1 MHRWPGPRVPV
12 DRPDRSGLDARETER
27 LPAPIVVDDMS
38 AAMPTPRFAITP
50 PHDATEIRRALTR
63 VHAEG
68 HAFALAMPV
77 APFFAPQ
84 GDGWSPAMHLRHLTR
99 STRPVAQ
106 ALGIPRLLLR
116 LRFGRVTTPSRRWE
130 PLVSDYRA
138 ALAAGGRATA
148 RFVPTDTPTS
158 GAPDARRTEI
168 LRSWHDCVRALDLRL
183 SRWPE
188 DALDAVRVPHPL
200 LGLLTMREMLL
211 FTVYHT
217 AHHLRLIDARMGAS
231 SHSS

>member
-1 MHRWPGPRVPV
+1 
-12 DRPDRSGLDARETER
+12 
-27 LPAPIVVDDMS
+27 MS
-38 AAMPTPRFAITP
+38 AEKPAPRFAITP
-50 PHDATEIRRALTR
+50 PHDAAEIRRALTR

-68 HAFALAMPV
+68 HAFALVIPV
-77 APFFAPQ
+77 TPFFAPQ
-84 GDGWSPAMHLRHLTR
+84 GEGWSPAIHLRHLTR

-106 ALGIPRLLLR
+106 ALGIPRWVLR
-116 LRFGRVTTPSRRWE
+116 LRFGRATSPSRRWE

-138 ALAAGGRATA
+138 ALAAGGRAA
-148 RFVPTDTPTS
+148 PRFVPTD
-158 GAPDARRTEI
+158 APSSSAPEARRTEI
-168 LRSWHDCVRALDLRL
+168 LRSWHDSVRTLDLRL

-217 AHHLRLIDARMGAS
+217 AHHLRLIDTRMSAS
-231 SHSS
+231 SHAS